1 KEIDRTVL
9 RDSGFLAIF
18 PSTSISSPA
27 PGATFSPGDTL
38 AVQAPSSHIFSLM
51 GATLF
56 IDGQPVIHRE
66 LDRSA
71 QASTKEF
78 TFVFSYPI
86 PPDRQ
91 LGPMDVTV
99 QVTSRTDNV
108 MGIIADTSINNPPQ
122 ADEIQGA
129 VGTLDGRKG
138 QSTSSTLASP
148 RLSASQYLRKPH
160 GRSTI
165 TVNIV

>member
-1 KEIDRTVL
+1 ML
-9 RDSGFLAIF
+9 
-18 PSTSISSPA
+18 
-27 PGATFSPGDTL
+27 
-38 AVQAPSSHIFSLM
+38 VQAPSSHIRSLM

-56 IDGQPVIHRE
+56 IDGQPVLHRE

-71 QASTKEF
+71 QDSTLNF
-78 TFVFSYPI
+78 TFPFAYQI
-86 PPDRQ
+86 PADRP

-99 QVTSRTDNV
+99 KVTSRTDNI
-108 MGIIADTSINNPPQ
+108 MGIIADTSINNPPM

-148 RLSASQYLRKPH
+148 LLSASGYLRQPH